1 MAPRAYPTLSL
12 EFFSTVQMHE
22 EGKYLTARL
31 KSKEYKITN
40 KLLND
45 IFQID
50 IKDPRGS
57 SAGFKADPHWPL
69 LSPCATFK
77 ATGASSSFVS
87 DVVLGVVHKYI
98 CHTIFGKKE
107 SNIVSKQQVFI
118 LWSLSQGKSVYMLQ
132 YLKRA
137 LFDIRNNVRRGANLG
152 HIVAEIVA
160 HFNVQ
165 TDEPCMPSEWIGAS
179 ELYHTEFIMCGHIV
193 PVYERTCYINYI
205 KALET
210 AAAVA
215 AAAAAG
221 PSHTTAGTSGAP
233 SQTPI
238 QSAAGEGTTANDEPH
253 QESSQLSPL
262 MPGQTDAYSDEA
274 PVWFS
279 EYEAR
284 NDARLTAF
292 TEQNDARWT
301 SYVESNDV
309 HWTEQTRRWNEFMR
323 DNAAHWTAHD
333 SRWDTWAERQYQQS
347 RSSSC
352 CAKSRVVG
360 VAVGSSARGQGSG
373 GEGLLIHG
381 ESRRRR
387 LCASSREE
395 DENDEDREIRFL
407 SRSRR

>member
-1 MAPRAYPTLSL
+1 MDEVTMLKRLNSKPILRSRVLDWTLLEQVHIKEDVERHLALLDLDYFEGMAQRAYPTLSL
-12 EFFSTVQMHE
+12 EFFFTVQMHE
-22 EGKYLTARL
+22 E
-31 KSKEYKITN
+31 
-40 KLLND
+40 
-45 IFQID
+45 ID

-57 SAGFKADPHWPL
+57 PAGFKADPHWPL

-77 ATGASSSFVS
+77 ATGASSSFIS

-107 SNIVSKQQVFI
+107 SNKVSKQQVFI
-118 LWSLSQGKSVYMLQ
+118 LWSLSQGKSVCMLQ

-137 LFDIRNNVRRGANLG
+137 LFDIQNDVRRGANLG
-152 HIVAEIVA
+152 HIVAEIAA

-165 TDEPCMPSEWIGAS
+165 NDEPCMPSEWIGAS

-210 AAAVA
+210 AATVA

-238 QSAAGEGTTANDEPH
+238 QSAADEGTTANDEPH
-253 QESSQLSPL
+253 QESSQLSPP
-262 MPGQTDAYSDEA
+262 MPRHTDAYSDAA

-279 EYEAR
+279 EY
-284 NDARLTAF
+284 DARLTAF

-309 HWTEQTRRWNEFMR
+309 HWTEQTRRWNEFVR
-323 DNAAHWTAHD
+323 DNAAH
-333 SRWDTWAERQYQQS
+333 
-347 RSSSC
+347 
-352 CAKSRVVG
+352 
-360 VAVGSSARGQGSG
+360 
-373 GEGLLIHG
+373 
-381 ESRRRR
+381 
-387 LCASSREE
+387 
-395 DENDEDREIRFL
+395 
-407 SRSRR
+407 